1 MIDKIILENGSV
13 QNISNFPEDLKE
25 TYKTVWE
32 TSQKSV
38 IDMAADRA
46 PFIDQTQ
53 SMNLWLS
60 TPTIRLPLSS
70 SLIDRAEPIK
80 PADPV
85 TKTFIFQEY
94 TCGEK
99 MKLTFDR

>member
-1 MIDKIILENGSV
+1 MDQFKISQIFLK
-13 QNISNFPEDLKE
+13 ILKE

-60 TPTIRLPLSS
+60 TPTFG
-70 SLIDRAEPIK
+70 K
-80 PADPV
+80 
-85 TKTFIFQEY
+85 
-94 TCGEK
+94 
-99 MKLTFDR
+99 